1 MEHSVHG
8 ISLIPPSSLVTSSL
22 SLSNTKSRYLDAAL
36 YWFAF
41 GFKVIPIVPH
51 TKKTAVKWDPWLDNL
66 SQQKIIKHWSQNPD
80 HELGCIVGNDII
92 VFDADSSAST
102 TALLDIEHAFDITA
116 NLIIETAKG
125 VHHYFK
131 RGNGTFAKT
140 DSHSTVDHPKRID
153 VKATRSLVVL
163 PPSTG
168 KEIALNV
175 AESINGLVEVNQEFI
190 DSVYRHN
197 GRSMTLPTNQT
208 SSIINQ
214 PVKTGHAYLGLE
226 ALLAHIDA
234 DCGYDDWIRVLMG
247 IFHYTRGSDDGFEI
261 ANAWS
266 SKSGKY
272 HGENE
277 VHAKWNSFNLCHPRP
292 VKLGTIIHMVQ
303 NGHEIY
309 DEAENPFEIVSNVAV
324 GGAQ

>member
-8 ISLIPPSSLVTSSL
+8 ISLIPPSSLVTPSL
-22 SLSNTKSRYLDAAL
+22 SISKTKSRFLDAAL

-51 TKKTAVKWDPWLDNL
+51 SKKTAVKWDPWLDNL
-66 SQQKIIKHWSQNPD
+66 SQQNIIKHWSQHPD
-80 HELGCIVGNDII
+80 HEIGCIVSNNLI
-92 VFDADSSAST
+92 VFDADSSASI
-102 TALLDIEHAFDITA
+102 TALLDIEQAFGVTP
-116 NLIIETAKG
+116 NLAVETAKG

-140 DSHSTVDHPKRID
+140 DSHSTVDHPERID

-168 KEIALNV
+168 KEIALND
-175 AESINGLVEVNQEFI
+175 AESIIGLVEVNQAFI
-190 DSVYRHN
+190 DSVCRHN
-197 GRSMTLPTNQT
+197 GRNTTPSTNRT

-214 PVKTGHAYLGLE
+214 PVKTGHAYLGLK

-247 IFHYTRGSDDGFEI
+247 IFHYTCGSDEGFEI

-277 VHAKWNSFNLCHPRP
+277 VLAKWNSFNLHHPRP
-292 VKLGTIIHMVQ
+292 VKLGTIISMVQ
-303 NGHEIY
+303 HGFEIY
-309 DEAENPFEIVSNVAV
+309 DEAENQFEVVSNVAV